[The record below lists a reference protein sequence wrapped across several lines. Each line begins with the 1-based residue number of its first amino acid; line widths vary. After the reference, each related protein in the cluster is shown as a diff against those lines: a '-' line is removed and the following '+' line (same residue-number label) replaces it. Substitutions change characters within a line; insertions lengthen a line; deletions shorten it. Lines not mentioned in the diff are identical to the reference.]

1 MYRKGGAIMAQVN
14 IRVDDNVKA
23 RAESACL
30 EMGLNM
36 TTAINIFLVKLG
48 NERRIPFEVS
58 ANPLMT
64 RKEAEELFLSKMK
77 AAKKEVAEGKYKTS
91 EEVQK
96 ILGV

>member
-1 MYRKGGAIMAQVN
+1 MAQVN

-48 NERRIPFEVS
+48 NERIPFEVS

-77 AAKKEVAEGKYKTS
+77 AAEKEVSEGKYKTS
-91 EEVQK
+91 EEVHK

>member
-1 MYRKGGAIMAQVN
+1 
-14 IRVDDNVKA
+14 
-23 RAESACL
+23 
-30 EMGLNM
+30 M
-36 TTAINIFLVKLG
+36 TFSTSNKFTLSSAINIFLVKLG

-77 AAKKEVAEGKYKTS
+77 AAEKEVSEGNYKTS
-91 EEVQK
+91 EEVHK

>member
-1 MYRKGGAIMAQVN
+1 MAQVN

-64 RKEAEELFLSKMK
+64 RKEAEDIFLSKMR
-77 AAKKEVAEGKYKTS
+77 AAEQEVAEGNYKS
-91 EEVQK
+91 SDEVHN

>member
-1 MYRKGGAIMAQVN
+1 MAQVN

-48 NERRIPFEVS
+48 NEMRIPFEVS
-58 ANPLMT
+58 VDPFYSPENQRAL
-64 RKEAEELFLSKMK
+64 EESIRQIESGKGKQRDLI
-77 AAKKEVAEGKYKTS
+77 EVDDE
-91 EEVQK
+91 
-96 ILGV
+96 

>member
-1 MYRKGGAIMAQVN
+1 MAQVN
-14 IRVDDNVKA
+14 IRVDDNVKS

-30 EMGLNM
+30 DMGLNL

-48 NERRIPFEVS
+48 NERRIPFEV
-58 ANPLMT
+58 PLMT

-77 AAKKEVAEGKYKTS
+77 AAEKEVAEGKYKTS
-91 EEVQK
+91 EEVHK